1 MRVEEGFQPVPF
13 VEGNPYSTDPVLP
26 ALLKRI
32 LPADVFRDVDHD
44 LERFG
49 GEVLTTLRD
58 LSKLATPP
66 QLIQYDSWGRR
77 VDDLRTS
84 EGWRG
89 LKDVYHREGIVAI
102 PYERKY
108 REHSRPYSFA
118 KIFIATSD
126 SEVVDCPMSMTDGVA
141 RVLELIGP
149 SKLKEDILPR
159 LTSRDPVQ
167 AYTAGQWMTE
177 RPGGSD
183 VSRTETVASPV
194 PGGSTPYGPQY
205 KIDGFK
211 WFSSAT
217 DSDVALAL
225 ARTGSPADGSRGLS
239 LFLIP
244 VRLPLLRSP
253 GAPRPSALTNNIH
266 IHRLKNKFGTK
277 IVPTAELSI
286 QGAEGYLLGQ
296 PNQGVKLI
304 TPVLNITRTHSAIG
318 SVAYFRKSLA
328 IATAHSTGRAI
339 RTGKQLLKDNPL
351 HVAELARL
359 HVLYRA
365 LVHFVFGS
373 IVLLGKTECGV
384 ATESEGLRLRL
395 LTPAIKAFAAEKCVT
410 AIEECMTMLGGEGYM
425 EENGITKLIQDG
437 LVEKIWEGTIT
448 VLSLD
453 LLRVIEKSSALNAF
467 IQWSNEV
474 LVSVPAILAQT
485 LEEPISL
492 LRKALAALADAYKT
506 TGQPL
511 VTRPALFLFSHIA
524 SSVYLL
530 EHTAWAV
537 KTAQPGYET
546 DLDVFRR
553 WVLEGGLDTS
563 LENVR
568 RAQRAPKDR
577 SQTDATIVYGA
588 NGRIGGARL

>member
-32 LPADVFRDVDHD
+32 LPSDVFADVSKD

-49 GEVLTTLRD
+49 GEVLTTVRELC
-58 LSKLATPP
+58 KQATPP
-66 QLIQYDSWGRR
+66 QLVQYDSWGRR
-77 VDDLRTS
+77 VDELRTS

-89 LKDVYHREGIVAI
+89 LKDVFQREGVVAI

-108 REHSRPYSFA
+108 GEHSRAYAFA
-118 KIFIATSD
+118 KLFISVAD
-126 SEVVDCPMSMTDGVA
+126 SEVIDCPLSMSDGVA
-141 RVLELIGP
+141 RVLELIGSP
-149 SKLKEDILPR
+149 KLKDEIYSR
-159 LTSRDPVQ
+159 LISRDPAH

-194 PGGSTPYGPQY
+194 PGTTSSFGPTY
-205 KIDGFK
+205 NIDGFK

-225 ARTGSPADGSRGLS
+225 ARTGSPEDGSRGLS

-244 VRLPLLRSP
+244 VRLPLIRPP

-286 QGAEGYLLGQ
+286 QGAEAYLLGQ
-296 PNQGVKLI
+296 VNQGVKLI

-318 SVAYFRKSLA
+318 STAYLRKCLA
-328 IATAHSTGRAI
+328 IATAHSHGRAI
-339 RTGKQLLKDNPL
+339 RGGKQLLRDTPL

-373 IVLLGKTECGV
+373 ILLLGKTECG
-384 ATESEGLRLRL
+384 AASESESLRLRL
-395 LTPAIKAFAAEKCVT
+395 LTPAIKAFAADKCV
-410 AIEECMTMLGGEGYM
+410 AAMEECMTMLGGEGYM

-453 LLRVIEKSSALNAF
+453 LVRVVEKSGALDAF
-467 IQWSNEV
+467 LKWANDT
-474 LVSVPAILAQT
+474 LDACPAALAMT
-485 LEEPISL
+485 LEEPL
-492 LRKALAALADAYKT
+492 AFLRKALLALPDAYKAAAH
-506 TGQPL
+506 PL
-511 VTRPALFLFSHIA
+511 VPRPALFLFSHIA

-530 EHTAWAV
+530 EHAIWAS
-537 KTAQPGYET
+537 TTSEPGHEIDAET
-546 DLDVFRR
+546 FKR
-553 WVLEGGLDTS
+553 WVLEGGLDLA

-568 RAQRAPKDR
+568 RAKSSSQNRT
-577 SQTDATIVYGA
+577 QTDSAIVYGTT
-588 NGRIGGARL
+588 GGKVAARL